1 MEQASE
7 LALGGSHIAILVT
20 DGFEQS
26 EFTEPKKALE
36 QAGAIT
42 KVISDKHGQVQGF
55 HHGSKADLFD
65 VDLIFSETDSK
76 DFDAVVLP
84 GGHVNAGRIREIQ
97 HAQNFVKSMQADG
110 KPISVIC
117 HGAWLLVSVGLVKG
131 RTLTSHPSLQEEVRK
146 AGGNWVDQE
155 VVVDGNW
162 VSSRK
167 PADLPAFNQKTI
179 EVIAGIKNKKVRGT
193 EDENAIGTASS

>member
-7 LALGGSHIAILVT
+7 LALGGLHIAILVT
-20 DGFEQS
+20 DGFEQA

-55 HHGSKADLFD
+55 NHDTKADLFD
-65 VDLIFSETDSK
+65 VNLTFTEADAE

-84 GGHVNAGRIREIQ
+84 GGHINSGRIREIPQ
-97 HAQNFVKSMQADG
+97 AQNFVKSMQADG
-110 KPISVIC
+110 KPIAVIC
-117 HGAWLLVSVGLVKG
+117 HGAWLLVSADLVKD
-131 RTLTSHPSLQEEVRK
+131 RTLTSYPSLQEEVRN

-179 EVIAGIKNKKVRGT
+179 EVIAELKNKKVRGT
-193 EDENAIGTASS
+193 EDENAVGTASS